1 MKKFLRF
8 TPIKLLTVLLVVLSC
23 SSIEN
28 CNAQLA
34 SLPIPAKYLPSESV
48 LTTYRQQELI
58 AKRGAYDLTKSLPP
72 GYVTDGSVDYTQNLQ
87 QGINKN
93 TNIILP
99 NFPVQINSAGLSLRS
114 NTTVI
119 FDEKSELVLMPNS
132 DPGGQMLML
141 KNLENIKI
149 YFPVLKGDREKHLG
163 TKGEWGMGINLDGC
177 LNVQII
183 NPKVSDCWGDGMYF
197 GKNSPAINRNID
209 ILYAQMDHNRRNG
222 ISVICAN
229 GLKLISPVITNSN
242 GILPMAGIDFEP
254 NDNNDEINNIEID
267 NPITFNNSYGIAV
280 ALDRFAGKAIKN
292 VNIKITNHLDDNSKN
307 SMLFIFS
314 QQASNSVYAG
324 SILVDNPVW
333 KNTQNGFAYEVK
345 SARNGLKIKF
355 SNIKMMKK
363 DANGHEISDDEK
375 LLSAKNIIKKELKAD
390 VK

>member
-1 MKKFLRF
+1 VFLQ
-8 TPIKLLTVLLVVLSC
+8 LTGS
-23 SSIEN
+23 
-28 CNAQLA
+28 
-34 SLPIPAKYLPSESV
+34 
-48 LTTYRQQELI
+48 RH
-58 AKRGAYDLTKSLPP
+58 LPP